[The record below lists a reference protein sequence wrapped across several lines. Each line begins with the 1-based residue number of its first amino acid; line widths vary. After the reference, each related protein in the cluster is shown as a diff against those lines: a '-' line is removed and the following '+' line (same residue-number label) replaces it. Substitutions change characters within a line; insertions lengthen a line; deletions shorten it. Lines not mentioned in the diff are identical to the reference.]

1 MAFPPSKSARHRRKE
16 KGELML
22 TSMMDMMTIILLFLL
37 KTMGSAGALLRPSPY
52 VELPKAQRE
61 REPQKSLSIL
71 IREDAVLEDME
82 KNPRVIVPQEELE
95 NPNNVILPSLENF
108 LNDHKEFTQRLGK
121 VFKGEVTIQCD
132 KDVTYDKLLKVINT
146 CGQSEYGT
154 LNFVVLKER
163 RV

>member
-16 KGELML
+16 KQGLML

-37 KTMGSAGALLRPSPY
+37 KTMGSSGALLRPSPF

-61 REPQKSLSIL
+61 REPQKGLSLL
-71 IREDAVLEDME
+71 IQENAILEDME
-82 KNPRVIVPQEELE
+82 KNPREIVSSEEL
-95 NPNNVILPSLENF
+95 NDPNNVILPSLEQF
-108 LNDHKEFTQRLGK
+108 LVDYREFTHRLGK

-154 LNFVVLKER
+154 LNFVILKEGR
-163 RV
+163 T